1 MKIKNIAAGLLLVLI
16 CGVSSV
22 ASAAEVQTVQ
32 LTKDNQLV
40 YAKDNAE
47 LVKAFEGMAP
57 GDSRTAVIKIENN
70 NAHKASFFLSQK
82 TTDALEEAGKSSG
95 GAYEFRVEI
104 GDDTNKT
111 SLLDASAGGY
121 AGNVASI
128 EGLAEITEL
137 NEYRYVTELAC
148 GQSTNVYV
156 TLTLD
161 GEGMDSANG
170 IDYSKATGA
179 MQFEFRAYYADDRAP
194 VVVTNYVTEQGKDTV
209 LTKVVNKVIPKTITE
224 QLVPLAHAVKT
235 GDTLTVTIFTG
246 VLIAGVVVVGI
257 AMKKRKVEH
266 RS

>member
-82 TTDALEEAGKSSG
+82 TTDALEEAGKASG

-170 IDYSKATGA
+170 IDYSKATGHEIAARQQKGFGA
-179 MQFEFRAYYADDRAP
+179 MLSFELDGDEQTLRRFLSFPNMLLLFSKPQNIQF
-194 VVVTNYVTEQGKDTV
+194 
-209 LTKVVNKVIPKTITE
+209 L
-224 QLVPLAHAVKT
+224 
-235 GDTLTVTIFTG
+235 
-246 VLIAGVVVVGI
+246 
-257 AMKKRKVEH
+257 
-266 RS
+266 

>member
-1 MKIKNIAAGLLLVLI
+1 M
-16 CGVSSV
+16 
-22 ASAAEVQTVQ
+22 
-32 LTKDNQLV
+32 
-40 YAKDNAE
+40 
-47 LVKAFEGMAP
+47 
-57 GDSRTAVIKIENN
+57 
-70 NAHKASFFLSQK
+70 
-82 TTDALEEAGKSSG
+82 
-95 GAYEFRVEI
+95 
-104 GDDTNKT
+104 
-111 SLLDASAGGY
+111 
-121 AGNVASI
+121 ASI

-246 VLIAGVVVVGI
+246 ILIAGVVVVGI
-257 AMKKRKVEH
+257 AMKKRKAEH